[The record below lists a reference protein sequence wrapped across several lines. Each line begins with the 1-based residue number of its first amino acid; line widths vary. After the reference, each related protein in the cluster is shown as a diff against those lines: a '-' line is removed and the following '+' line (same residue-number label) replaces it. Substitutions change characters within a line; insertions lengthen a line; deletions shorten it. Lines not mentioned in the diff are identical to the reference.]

1 MGLDTVTIGLILAIL
16 GFGIFVSFKILN
28 ITDLTVEASFT
39 LGSAI
44 CIVFAN
50 YNMPV
55 LGLLMGFIGGAG
67 AGLITALL
75 HTKLKLDAVLSGILT
90 LTAFYSI
97 NLWVTNNIPT
107 VNLSSNGSSIFLRQI
122 DSPVNLIIALTIVII
137 IGIALFYFFK
147 TKTGLSIRACGD
159 NETMINTLCESVDK
173 LKIIGLMLANGLVAL
188 SGALFMCFERYYDY
202 TFGNGMMVIGVAAI
216 IIGEALI
223 PHKHK
228 MIFMFLAIV
237 IGSVAYRIIYALVLD
252 LNNGN
257 PNNMKLI
264 TSISIVLCILLA
276 SLRERLVKKH
286 GKQNLVRN

>member
-107 VNLSSNGSSIFLRQI
+107 VNLSSSGSSIFLRQI

>member
-107 VNLSSNGSSIFLRQI
+107 VNLSSSGSSIFLRQI

-228 MIFMFLAIV
+228 MLFMFLAIV